1 MENDRKTAK
10 RGTANDIWNLPN
22 TISLLRI
29 GVAPILILLLLK
41 PGETLSIV
49 AAILFVV
56 ASITDVLDGYL
67 ARKWRMI
74 TTLGKF
80 LDPLAD
86 KLLIMTTLIMLIPL
100 GRAPAWIVALIV
112 GREIAV
118 TGLRAVAVD
127 AGIVIA
133 AGASG
138 KYKTVLQSIAAT
150 FLLLHYKLYGI
161 NTHAIGV
168 VFLWIALAMTLWSGI
183 EYFLLFFNGKGD
195 EE

>member
-1 MENDRKTAK
+1 MAK
-10 RGTANDIWNLPN
+10 EEKNGRRGTINDIWNLPN

-29 GVAPILILLLLK
+29 GVAPILILLLLS
-41 PGETLSIV
+41 PGETLSVV
-49 AAILFVV
+49 AAILFVI
-56 ASITDVLDGYL
+56 ASVTDVLDGYL
-67 ARKWRMI
+67 ARKMGMV

-86 KLLIMTTLIMLIPL
+86 KLLIMTALIMLIPI

-118 TGLRAVAVD
+118 TGLRAVAAD
-127 AGIVIA
+127 AGIVIS

-138 KYKTVLQSIAAT
+138 KYKTVLQSVAAT
-150 FLLLHYKLYGI
+150 FLLLHYNLYGI

-168 VFLWIALAMTLWSGI
+168 VFLWIALALTLWSGI
-183 EYFLLFFNGKGD
+183 EYFLLFFNGRV

>member
-1 MENDRKTAK
+1 MEKEEKNGR
-10 RGTANDIWNLPN
+10 RGTINDIWNLPN

-29 GVAPILILLLLK
+29 GVAPILILLLVS
-41 PGETLSIV
+41 PGETLSLA

-56 ASITDVLDGYL
+56 ASVTDVLDGYL
-67 ARKWRMI
+67 ARKMGLV

-86 KLLIMTTLIMLIPL
+86 KLLIMTALIMLIPL
-100 GRAPAWIVALIV
+100 GRAPAWITALIV

-118 TGLRAVAVD
+118 TGLRAVAAD

-150 FLLLHYKLYGI
+150 FLLLHYHFYGI
-161 NTHAIGV
+161 NAHAIGV
-168 VFLWIALAMTLWSGI
+168 VFLWIALALTLWSGI
-183 EYFLLFFNGKGD
+183 EYFRLFFNGRG
-195 EE
+195 EGL